1 MTTETRTSRIPPAS
15 KKPDPVRRMDP
26 MRRTALTAGILYL
39 LTFVSL
45 PTLVLYQPVRNAVG
59 TFVLGAA
66 SDTGVLWGA
75 FSEIVVGLAGLA
87 TAVVLY
93 PVTKRVSRT
102 AALGL
107 VTARLIE
114 TSLLFVGV
122 VHLLSI
128 LTLRNTITGTVGAD
142 SSALVTV
149 SQALVAGYNW
159 TFLLSGS
166 LMPVACDLLL
176 GYLLFR
182 SGLVPRIL
190 PIIAFIGA
198 PLLLVS
204 DIAVFTG
211 VVPQV
216 SAITGLAALPVAVF
230 EFSLGVWL
238 IIKGFRAEAVAA
250 LGASA

>member
-59 TFVLGAA
+59 TFVLGAG

-75 FSEIVVGLAGLA
+75 FSEVVVGLAGLA

-114 TSLLFVGV
+114 TSLLFVAV

-128 LTLRNTITGTVGAD
+128 LTLRNTVTGTVGAD